1 MDTATA
7 AAGYRTEM
15 KLWGKL
21 VFGSGANALQSV
33 VRALCALP
41 GTLRAT
47 RHSDGEDEVGR
58 PIEDATA
65 RLGSI
70 LWAQQANYHAWAP
83 GGGQVE
89 CTCEFKVDPPLVQAF
104 MERMATLAPTFGYVC
119 AWEEYLHRNQ
129 IVVKLRTGTL
139 EAMLGKDLS
148 KFVPGL
154 YWLTVLSGSLAETH
168 RVPLAELEA
177 AALEHVALGGGLRLY
192 RFHDHPAKWRARA
205 DELDALCA
213 SLPGVFNIAD
223 VRARLVGVT
232 ELSEYRE
239 VTRPWG

>member
-1 MDTATA
+1 
-7 AAGYRTEM
+7 M

-21 VFGSGANALQSV
+21 VFGSGMRVLRNVLTT
-33 VRALCALP
+33 LCELP
-41 GTLRAT
+41 DPLRAT
-47 RHSDGEDEVGR
+47 RHSEGEDEAQLPIENVGR
-58 PIEDATA
+58 FSTSLDH
-65 RLGSI
+65 LGSL
-70 LWAQQANYHAWAP
+70 LWGARANYDLWAP

-89 CTCEFKVDPPLVQAF
+89 CICEFKVDPPLVQAF
-104 MERMATLAPTFGYVC
+104 MERMATLGPTFGYAC

-139 EAMLGKDLS
+139 EAMLGKDDLS

-154 YWLTVLSGSLAETH
+154 YWLTVLSKSLVETH

-177 AALEHVALGGGLRLY
+177 AALEHAALGGGLRLF
-192 RFHDHPAKWRARA
+192 RFHDHPAKWRERA

-239 VTRPWG
+239 ITRPWG